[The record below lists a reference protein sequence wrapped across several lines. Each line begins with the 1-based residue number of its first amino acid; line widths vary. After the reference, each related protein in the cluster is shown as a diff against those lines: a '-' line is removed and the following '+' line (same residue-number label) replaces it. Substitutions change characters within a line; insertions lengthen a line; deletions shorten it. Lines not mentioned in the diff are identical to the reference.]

1 MRYCQVRLR
10 TYGKRCGVQIMPHQ
24 LRHSCGTLLLN
35 AGAPVLTV
43 QAILGHKHLDTTLRY
58 ARLYDGRLAVD
69 YYQAMAQVE
78 SCLALEDQNE
88 ASPARAGDLLPL
100 VDLLQK
106 GEMDAAQTATLPA
119 LRTGLLALVKQE
131 VNLNMQNVKVLA

>member
-1 MRYCQVRLR
+1 
-10 TYGKRCGVQIMPHQ
+10 MPHQ